1 MPINFELKAIL
12 ILYQEFNLTLIFFS
26 LSLSLCFPDLQV
38 PPGDS
43 VTIVTVGLLLTE
55 EVTDEAIIVTVEL
68 VKEAEEE
75 KEEVEGDTRHVV
87 ASSRDGISDDWIVA
101 SWPSSLD

>member
-1 MPINFELKAIL
+1 M
-12 ILYQEFNLTLIFFS
+12 
-26 LSLSLCFPDLQV
+26 
-38 PPGDS
+38 
-43 VTIVTVGLLLTE
+43 TVGLLLTE

-87 ASSRDGISDDWIVA
+87 VSSTDGISDDWIVA
-101 SWPSSLD
+101 S

>member
-1 MPINFELKAIL
+1 M
-12 ILYQEFNLTLIFFS
+12 
-26 LSLSLCFPDLQV
+26 
-38 PPGDS
+38 
-43 VTIVTVGLLLTE
+43 TVGLLVTE